1 MRTAISSTMCG
12 LLLGG
17 APLTTP
23 AAAAAAAAAADGD
36 PGPAAAAA
44 ATAAAA
50 STTAVEL
57 PGLLPSTSRNSP
69 IALMS
74 SSSSDTIESRPPG
87 TTGRVR
93 ARGGRRRRRG
103 RRPRAIL
110 ATYCS

>member
-57 PGLLPSTSRNSP
+57 PGLLPSTSRNLP

-74 SSSSDTIESRPPG
+74 STSSDTIESPRAAPGRPRRRPPPP
-87 TTGRVR
+87 
-93 ARGGRRRRRG
+93 RRG
-103 RRPRAIL
+103 CGWPAQARSTI
-110 ATYCS
+110 